1 MYYTCMKLHID
12 PLYNSCKQVANPNI
26 QVNFNAPHN
35 LLWILQNSVRLGYL
49 SKTEGAGDEDYDQ

>member
-1 MYYTCMKLHID
+1 MKLHID